1 MLCPDC
7 HTEMDYFD
15 STYDLDEMGCEI
27 PVVVYKCS
35 ECGILEQ
42 EIVPEKF
49 GYLDW
54 ITYICK

>member
-1 MLCPDC
+1 MNCPDC
-7 HTEMDYFD
+7 NAPMDYFD

-27 PVVVYKCS
+27 PVIVYKCS

-49 GYLDW
+49 GYFD
-54 ITYICK
+54 